1 MAKQNEKAKRIVES
15 VCQLL
20 SERTPFDCWPCREM
34 GFLNEALECQWE
46 EGRAQSTAFALGRHL
61 FGNTSPRALPQGA
74 PVDPAEDLPIVALLR
89 ECVLSAVP
97 ERTGLE
103 ILREQRRRRN
113 NPWGFAE
120 RRSA

>member
-1 MAKQNEKAKRIVES
+1 MVRQNKKAEKIGES
-15 VCQLL
+15 ICRLL
-20 SERTPFDCWPCREM
+20 SGRTPFDLWPCREM

-74 PVDPAEDLPIVALLR
+74 PVDPVEDIPMIALLR
-89 ECVLSAVP
+89 EKILREVP

-113 NPWGFAE
+113 NPWEFSE